1 MVNSIYE
8 NEWPTLLK
16 NGGNKFG
23 KWLFVEDAAEM
34 LVVSKRTIFE
44 YLRDGK
50 ISGIKSRGRRLI
62 STASMMGFLLEQKV
76 IEISDFR
83 HKEIARDTLNHLRG
97 KK

>member
-1 MVNSIYE
+1 MVEVYE

-16 NGGNKFG
+16 DGGDKFG

-34 LVVSKRTIFE
+34 MEVSKRTIFE

-50 ISGIKSRGRRLI
+50 LSGIKSRGRRLI
-62 STASMMGFLLEQKV
+62 STASIMGFLLEQKV
-76 IEISDFR
+76 IDLNDFR
-83 HKEIARDTLNHLRG
+83 HKEIARDTLNHLRA